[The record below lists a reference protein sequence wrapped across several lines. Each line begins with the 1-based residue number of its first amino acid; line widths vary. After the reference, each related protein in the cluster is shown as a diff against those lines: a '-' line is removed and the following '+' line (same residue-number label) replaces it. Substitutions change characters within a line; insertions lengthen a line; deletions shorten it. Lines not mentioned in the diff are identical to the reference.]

1 MTIRVSILVAAYNAG
16 EFIAETIQS
25 VLDQTF
31 PDWELV
37 ICDDGSTDATAAIVQ
52 NFVDR
57 DTRIKLIHQ
66 ANAGGAAARNTAFS
80 ISRGEYIVLLD
91 ADDRI
96 LPEKLEIQVGL
107 LDINQDAGVVY
118 GDTWFCDQNG
128 KQMHLESE
136 QYPLQHK
143 QGDVFYSLCCGNMM
157 AVHSAMVRRA
167 AINAV
172 GGVHHPTKIQ
182 IADWDLWVRLAEKY
196 SFVYHTEPV
205 ADYRLHPMM
214 SARQDDPRKQV
225 LQREFNVT
233 RMEALSRFAE
243 LNREEKA
250 QIYFA
255 TGRFCAYWK
264 NPACALKYYFRSW
277 LYNPLYF
284 KNYVAILAL
293 LVGK

>member
-1 MTIRVSILVAAYNAG
+1 MTTRVSILVAAYNA
-16 EFIAETIQS
+16 EFYVAETIQS

-31 PDWELV
+31 ADWELV
-37 ICDDGSTDATAAIVQ
+37 ICDDGSTDATATIVQ
-52 NFVDR
+52 SFIDR
-57 DTRIKLIHQ
+57 DPRIKLVHQ
-66 ANAGGAAARNTAFS
+66 ANSGGAAARNTAFS

-96 LPEKLEIQVGL
+96 LPEKLAIQVAL
-107 LDINQDAGVVY
+107 LDMNSDVGVVY

-128 KQMHLESE
+128 KRTHLESE

-143 QGDVFYSLCCGNMM
+143 QGDVFYPLCCGNMM

-167 AINAV
+167 AINKV

-196 SFVYHTEPV
+196 PFIYHADPV

-214 SARQDDPRKQV
+214 SARQDNARKQV
-225 LQREFNVT
+225 LQREFNVS
-233 RMEALSRFAE
+233 RMEKLPRFAE
-243 LNREEKA
+243 LTPKEKA
-250 QIYFA
+250 QVYFA
-255 TGRFCAYWK
+255 TGRFCAGWK
-264 NPACALKYYFRSW
+264 EPSHALKHYIRSW
-277 LYNPLYF
+277 LHNPLYF
-284 KNYVAILAL
+284 KNYLAVFAL